1 MDSLRISFRNLDHSP
16 SAEEL
21 VRRRAAE
28 LMQTDDRI
36 TSCRVVMELGR
47 HGHEPGN
54 QFHVHLDLVVPGGEI
69 LVREARDDLLAA
81 IRETFDVARRRLQ
94 DHVRRHDGR

>member
-28 LMQTDDRI
+28 LIQSDDRI
-36 TSCRVVMELGR
+36 TSCRVVMEMGR

-54 QFHVHLDLVVPGGEI
+54 LFHVHLDVVVPGGEI
-69 LVREARDDLLAA
+69 LAREANSDLHAA
-81 IRETFDVARRRLQ
+81 IREAFDVARRRLQ
-94 DHVRRHDGR
+94 EHVRRHDGR